1 MGPSPNP
8 IPNITPNLTRPDT
21 EPRLGYPVILATVRT
36 ALLSPMTRIFTLLL
50 AACLWSSPA
59 WSFTLVDSNGKTH
72 TLAQYKGKWVLVN
85 FWATWCPPCLEEIP
99 DLNALHENKKNNL
112 VVLGIA
118 MDYQDSKTVLQ
129 FADQMMVTYPI
140 ILGDNKTAAQIG
152 ALTGLPTTYL
162 YNPQG
167 KMVAYNVGAL
177 TRQAVESYI
186 NKKK

>member
-1 MGPSPNP
+1 MS
-8 IPNITPNLTRPDT
+8 
-21 EPRLGYPVILATVRT
+21 RLIVLCF
-36 ALLSPMTRIFTLLL
+36 ALLVWGHS
-50 AACLWSSPA
+50 AQA
-59 WSFTLVDSNGKTH
+59 FTLVDSNGKTH

-118 MDYQDSKTVLQ
+118 MDYQDPKTVLQ
-129 FADQMMVTYPI
+129 FADQMMVSYPI
-140 ILGDNKTAAQIG
+140 ILGDRKTAAQIG
-152 ALTGLPTTYL
+152 SITGLPTTYL

-186 NKKK
+186 TKKK

>member
-1 MGPSPNP
+1 MS
-8 IPNITPNLTRPDT
+8 RVF
-21 EPRLGYPVILATVRT
+21 VIVLAMFVW
-36 ALLSPMTRIFTLLL
+36 AHSAQAF
-50 AACLWSSPA
+50 S
-59 WSFTLVDSNGKTH
+59 LVDSTGKTH

-112 VVLGIA
+112 VVLGVA
-118 MDYQDSKTVLQ
+118 MDYKDPKTVLQ
-129 FADQMMVTYPI
+129 FADQLMVSYPI
-140 ILGDNKTAAQIG
+140 ILGDSKTVAQIG

-186 NKKK
+186 SKKK